1 MLNFAKSI
9 TMQQF
14 WDQRYVENETVYG
27 NEPNKFFKLFI
38 DLHKPGTLLLPG
50 EGEGR
55 NAVYAASKG
64 WQVDA
69 FDFSQVAREK
79 ALDFAR
85 GERVIINY
93 ELKNIVDF
101 KAGKQYD
108 AVGLIFVHLPEV
120 LRRKFHQE
128 VYNSIKP
135 GGFMVLEAFAK
146 EQAQL
151 ESGGPRD
158 ATLLYD
164 APSLCNDFPFLH
176 MLSCE
181 QKEIFLDEGD
191 YHKGKASVLRMIGQR
206 L

>member
-1 MLNFAKSI
+1 
-9 TMQQF
+9 MQQF
-14 WDQRYVENETVYG
+14 WDQRYAENETVYG

-38 DLHKPGTLLLPG
+38 DLHKSGTLLLPA

-55 NAVYAASKG
+55 NAVYAASRG

-85 GERVIINY
+85 GERVVINY
-93 ELKNIVDF
+93 ELKNIADF

-120 LRRKFHQE
+120 LRKKFHQE

-176 MLSCE
+176 MISCE
-181 QKEIFLDEGD
+181 QKEIFLEEGD

>member
-1 MLNFAKSI
+1 L
-9 TMQQF
+9 Q
-14 WDQRYVENETVYG
+14 
-27 NEPNKFFKLFI
+27 
-38 DLHKPGTLLLPG
+38 
-50 EGEGR
+50 
-55 NAVYAASKG
+55 
-64 WQVDA
+64 
-69 FDFSQVAREK
+69 
-79 ALDFAR
+79 R
-85 GERVIINY
+85 GERVVINY
-93 ELKNIVDF
+93 ELKNIADF

-120 LRRKFHQE
+120 LRKKFHQE

-176 MLSCE
+176 MISCE
-181 QKEIFLDEGD
+181 QKEIFLEEGD

>member
-1 MLNFAKSI
+1 
-9 TMQQF
+9 MQQF
-14 WDQRYVENETVYG
+14 WDQRYAENETVYG
-27 NEPNKFFKLFI
+27 NEPNKFFRLFI
-38 DLHKPGTLLLPG
+38 DQHKPGTLLLPA

-55 NAVYAASKG
+55 NAVYAASRG

-69 FDFSQVAREK
+69 FDFSQVAKEK
-79 ALDFAR
+79 TLDFAR
-85 GERVIINY
+85 GERVVINY
-93 ELKNIVDF
+93 ELKNIADF

-120 LRRKFHQE
+120 LRKKFHQE

-176 MLSCE
+176 MISCE
-181 QKEIFLDEGD
+181 QKEIFLEEGD

>member
-1 MLNFAKSI
+1 
-9 TMQQF
+9 MQQF
-14 WDQRYVENETVYG
+14 WDQRYAENETVYG
-27 NEPNKFFKLFI
+27 NEPNKFFRLFI
-38 DLHKPGTLLLPG
+38 DQHKPGTLLLPA

-55 NAVYAASKG
+55 NAVYAASRG

-69 FDFSQVAREK
+69 FDFSQVAKEK

-85 GERVIINY
+85 GERVVINY

-120 LRRKFHQE
+120 LRKKFHQE

-176 MLSCE
+176 MISCE
-181 QKEIFLDEGD
+181 QKEIFLEEGD

>member
-1 MLNFAKSI
+1 
-9 TMQQF
+9 MQQF
-14 WDQRYVENETVYG
+14 WDQRYAENETVYG
-27 NEPNKFFKLFI
+27 NEPNKFFRLFI
-38 DLHKPGTLLLPG
+38 DQHKPGTLLLPA

-55 NAVYAASKG
+55 NAVYAASRG

-69 FDFSQVAREK
+69 FDFSQVAKEK

-85 GERVIINY
+85 GERVVINY
-93 ELKNIVDF
+93 ELKNIADF

-120 LRRKFHQE
+120 LRKKFHQE

-176 MLSCE
+176 MISCE
-181 QKEIFLDEGD
+181 QKEIFLEEGD

>member
-1 MLNFAKSI
+1 
-9 TMQQF
+9 MQQF
-14 WDQRYVENETVYG
+14 WDQRYAENETVYG
-27 NEPNKFFKLFI
+27 NEPNKFFRLFI
-38 DLHKPGTLLLPG
+38 DQHKPGTLLLPA

-55 NAVYAASKG
+55 NAVYAASRG

-69 FDFSQVAREK
+69 FDFSQVAKEK

-85 GERVIINY
+85 GERVVINY
-93 ELKNIVDF
+93 ELKNIADF

-120 LRRKFHQE
+120 LRKKFHQE

-164 APSLCNDFPFLH
+164 VPSLCNDFPFLH
-176 MLSCE
+176 MISCE
-181 QKEIFLDEGD
+181 QKEIFLEEGD